1 MDLLRKYLLSGV
13 AFAPDT
19 GGDAGAGGGEQPSG
33 GNDGG
38 NAGGAGG
45 QEGPTEFVT
54 LAGDDDESDG
64 DVELA
69 DDEDGE
75 TGEAGEGEGE
85 GQQPTDGAQKRK
97 SGSAKWRERALR
109 AQRELDEIRQGQTQR
124 APAAA
129 DDDKDLVE
137 PKEAD
142 FPGDYLAY
150 ERAQRQYE
158 TRKAIRDENRRVEQR
173 NADDVKARE
182 ARQRVGAYNDRVARV
197 RDRIPDF
204 DKVIQSGA
212 VDATTGQPRQ
222 IRDDV
227 VDLVMESDKGPLL
240 AYHLA
245 KNPDKV
251 AALNRM
257 SPRDAARE
265 IGRLE
270 ARIRGPQT
278 KKVTNA
284 PAPKAPLRGGGGKSE
299 KDLAEQSVEDYF
311 AARNAEEGIK

>member
-1 MDLLRKYLLSGV
+1 MDLLKKYLLSSV

-19 GGDAGAGGGEQPSG
+19 GGDAGGSGEAQQGG
-33 GNDGG
+33 DTGG

-45 QEGPTEFVT
+45 QEEPTEFVT

-75 TGEAGEGEGE
+75 TSEAGEGEGE
-85 GQQPTDGAQKRK
+85 GQQPNDGAQKRK

-109 AQRELDEIRQGQTQR
+109 AQRELDEIRRGQAPR
-124 APAAA
+124 APTAAA

-137 PKEAD
+137 PKETD
-142 FPGDYLAY
+142 FPNDYLAY
-150 ERAQRQYE
+150 ERALRKFE
-158 TRKAIRDENRRVEQR
+158 TRQAIRDENRRVEQR

-182 ARQRVGAYNDRVARV
+182 ARQRVSAYNDRVTKT

-212 VDATTGQPRQ
+212 VDPSTGQPRQ

-284 PAPKAPLRGGGGKSE
+284 PAPRAPLRGGGGKSE
-299 KDLAEQSVEDYF
+299 KPLAEQSVEDYF